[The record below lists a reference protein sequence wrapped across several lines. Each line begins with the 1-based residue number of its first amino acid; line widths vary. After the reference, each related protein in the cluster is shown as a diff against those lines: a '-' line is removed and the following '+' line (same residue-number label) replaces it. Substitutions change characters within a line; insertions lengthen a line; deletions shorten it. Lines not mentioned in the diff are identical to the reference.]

1 MARIYTFKPNTRRP
15 AAEALIAWHAPETA
29 PSVPDWVEATM
40 RRHEC
45 PSLVDLAKRDDV
57 LACLMRGFEN

>member
-40 RRHEC
+40 RRHE
-45 PSLVDLAKRDDV
+45 
-57 LACLMRGFEN
+57 